1 MDRKTNETGGVVR
14 VRVPATSANLG
25 PGFDSLG
32 LALTMYNE
40 LELELY
46 RQENFDIA
54 SFGEGAE
61 MLPTDGTNMIWTTVR
76 RLLSRI
82 GLADEYRGM
91 KLRMYSKIPV
101 SRGLGSSA
109 TAIVGGLRAA
119 NEWLGRPLDKKGLL
133 AIATELEGHPDNV
146 APAIYG
152 GFSVSVTY
160 EGKPESLAFLPE
172 IPLKAVV
179 AVPDFT
185 LSTRLAR
192 SVLPDTVPRADGV
205 FNVGRAALLAAA
217 MARGKADY
225 LKLALEDKL
234 HQPYRKSL
242 IPGFDEVTAAAR
254 KAGAMGCVL
263 SGAGPTIIAFTLEK
277 EAAVGDAMVESFRAN
292 GAEARAIVLS
302 IDREGARVVSHR
314 SAW

>member
-1 MDRKTNETGGVVR
+1 MESKDRTVGGVVR
-14 VRVPATSANLG
+14 VRVPSTSANLG
-25 PGFDSLG
+25 PGFDTLG

-46 RQENFDIA
+46 RDEKFDIQ

-61 MLPTDGTNMIWTTVR
+61 MLPTDESNMIWSTIR
-76 RLLSRI
+76 LLLSRT
-82 GLADEYRGM
+82 GNADKYRGM
-91 KLRMYSKIPV
+91 KMRMYSRIPV

-119 NEWLGRPLDKKGLL
+119 NEWLGCPLDKKGVL
-133 AIATELEGHPDNV
+133 ALATELEGHPDNV

-160 EGKPESLAFLPE
+160 EGKPDCIAFIPD

-192 SVLPDTVPRADGV
+192 SVLPDDVPRVDGV
-205 FNVGRAALLAAA
+205 FNVSRAALLAAA

-225 LKLALEDKL
+225 LKMALEDRL

-242 IPGFDEVTAAAR
+242 IPGFDDVTAAAR
-254 KAGAMGCVL
+254 KAGAIGCVL

-277 EAAVGDAMVESFRAN
+277 EAAIGDAMVEAFRAN
-292 GAEARAIVLS
+292 GADARAIVLG
-302 IDREGARVVSHR
+302 IDREGAKVVSHR
-314 SAW
+314 KEW

>member
-1 MDRKTNETGGVVR
+1 MESKDRTVGGVVR
-14 VRVPATSANLG
+14 VRVPSTSANLG
-25 PGFDSLG
+25 PGFDTLG
-32 LALTMYNE
+32 LALNMYNE

-46 RQENFDIA
+46 RDEKFDIQ

-61 MLPTDGTNMIWTTVR
+61 MLPTDESNMIWSTIR
-76 RLLSRI
+76 LLLSRT
-82 GLADEYRGM
+82 GNADKYRGM
-91 KLRMYSKIPV
+91 KMRMYSRIPV

-119 NEWLGRPLDKKGLL
+119 NEWLGCPLDKKGVL
-133 AIATELEGHPDNV
+133 ALATELEGHPDNV

-160 EGKPESLAFLPE
+160 EGKPDCIAFIPD

-192 SVLPDTVPRADGV
+192 SVLPDDVPRVDGV
-205 FNVGRAALLAAA
+205 FNVSRAALLAAV

-225 LKLALEDKL
+225 LKMALEDRL

-242 IPGFDEVTAAAR
+242 IPGFDDVTAAAR
-254 KAGAMGCVL
+254 KAGAIGCVL

-277 EAAVGDAMVESFRAN
+277 EAAIGDAMVEAFRAN
-292 GAEARAIVLS
+292 GADARAIVLG
-302 IDREGARVVSHR
+302 IDREGAKVVSHR
-314 SAW
+314 KEW